1 MYRRLQVFIMNIVES
16 SFFSKE
22 KKGTFNNNERR
33 RKKKGDEFIRVA
45 HEVFEGIPVRVLLL
59 AGNDLRWKRVAC
71 LGKIHCFVSVA
82 LIVNVSLADVM

>member
-16 SFFSKE
+16 SFFFE
-22 KKGTFNNNERR
+22 GKKINFQQQ
-33 RKKKGDEFIRVA
+33 RKATEKKGDEFIRVA

-71 LGKIHCFVSVA
+71 LGTIHCFVSVA